1 MLDLDSMGKT
11 LLLVGFI
18 IICVGGLFML
28 VGKLPLLGN
37 LPGDIRIER
46 GNWGCYIPLATSI
59 IISLILTIVLNVLA
73 RLFK

>member
-18 IICVGGLFML
+18 IILIGGVFVL

-37 LPGDIRIER
+37 LPGDIRIQR

-59 IISLILTIVLNVLA
+59 IISLVLTIVLNVLA